1 MYFTMEDGEIDVCLV
16 LFDLRFESRVR
27 LRFKAFAVQEG
38 RVLYVSEWGC
48 IDSLYLIWCEL
59 SSSLTI

>member
-1 MYFTMEDGEIDVCLV
+1 MEDGDIDVCLA
-16 LFDLRFESRVR
+16 LFDLILESRVR

-38 RVLYVSEWGC
+38 RVLYVSERGC
-48 IDSLYLIWCEL
+48 ADSLLIYWREL